1 MKRVHLLLISAL
13 SIAAS
18 GGVIGQ
24 SPSPQGSNPAT
35 VTFVGTARLTGTDPG
50 ADDGALGI
58 REEPE
63 VDVTFSKP
71 QTSGSQAPARV
82 PADHVPS
89 PAGNAIASEPIVGFN
104 GISHLDQRL
113 APTNAPNGRNL
124 SLTPPDQ
131 GLAVGNG
138 YVVEAVNNAVAVYNA
153 ATHVRLRLQALS
165 GFFGLAPTSNT
176 ATGAS
181 GPFLSDPRVYYDWP
195 TGHFFLTELEI
206 GEVPATG
213 AFDGTSAQLIAVS
226 QTADPTGL
234 WNVFRITTSND
245 GNAAFGAC
253 PCFGDQPLIGADANG
268 FYLTTNAFSL
278 DTQQFRGAQVYAI
291 SKAALIAGAGGAI
304 TARRFAPLLQ
314 AADTVAYTIQPA
326 TVPPGGSFAADAEFF
341 MSALDPNN
349 TLDNRLTVWALT
361 GTHDLATALLTKAT
375 VATQVYGLSAA
386 MQQRPGPTPLL
397 DQLATPPGLFET
409 PTSAPIYKNHLELI
423 ESNDDRLQQVVYA
436 AGRLWTGLNTV
447 VKTKNGPVRTAA
459 AWFIV
464 QPTLAGS
471 TVSGTVVKQGYLS
484 LNNNNVVFPSIGV
497 NAAGKGVIGVSVIG
511 ADLYPSA
518 AWARVDAFS
527 GAGPL
532 VIAGNGAGPLDDFSG
547 YAPFGFRAARWG
559 DYSAAV
565 ADESGAIWLA
575 NEYVPNAARTVLTNW
590 GTFVSKVQP

>member
-1 MKRVHLLLISAL
+1 MKRIHLLLIISMSVAATGAL
-13 SIAAS
+13 T
-18 GGVIGQ
+18 GQ
-24 SPSPQGSNPAT
+24 SGAPPSQASDPAT
-35 VTFVGTARLTGTDPG
+35 MTLIGTARLIGTDPG
-50 ADDGALGI
+50 ADDGYLGI
-58 REEPE
+58 RDEPE
-63 VDVTFSKP
+63 VDVAFSKP

-82 PADHVPS
+82 SADHVPM
-89 PAGNAIASEPIVGFN
+89 PAGSAIASEPIVGFN
-104 GISHLDQRL
+104 GISHRDQRL
-113 APTNAPNGRNL
+113 APTTAGGINL

-138 YVVEAVNNAVAVYNA
+138 FVVEAVNNAVAVYT
-153 ATHVRLRLQALS
+153 ATTHARLALS
-165 GFFGLAPTSNT
+165 ALSAFFGLAPELDV
-176 ATGAS
+176 ATGNR

-195 TGHFFLTELEI
+195 TGRFFLTELEI
-206 GEVPATG
+206 GVVPASG
-213 AFDGTSAQLIAVS
+213 SFDGTSALLIAVS
-226 QTADPTGL
+226 QTNNPTGL
-234 WNVFRITTSND
+234 WNVFRVNTTTD
-245 GNAAFGAC
+245 GIAAFGPC

-268 FYLTTNAFSL
+268 FYLTTNAFSIA
-278 DTQQFRGAQVYAI
+278 TFGFRGAQVYAI
-291 SKAALIAGAGGAI
+291 AKAALVSGTGGAI
-304 TARRFAPLLQ
+304 VARRFAPTLQ

-326 TVPPGGSFAADAEFF
+326 TVPPGGTFAADAEFF

-361 GTHDLATALLTKAT
+361 GTHDLATATLARST
-375 VATQVYGLSAA
+375 VATQVYGLGAA

-397 DQLATPPGLFET
+397 DRLANGPSLFADG
-409 PTSAPIYKNHLELI
+409 SLYKNHLELV

-447 VKTKNGPVRTAA
+447 VKTKNGPVRVAA

-464 QPTLAGS
+464 QPTLAGAAV
-471 TVSGTVVKQGYLS
+471 TGTVVKQGYLS

-532 VIAGNGAGPLDDFSG
+532 VVAGVGAGPLDDFSG

-575 NEYVPNAARTVLTNW
+575 NEYVPNAARTLLTNW